1 MISITVLFCFVF
13 FFAKRDDR
21 GHHVYGKRE
30 TSDSS
35 QEFLKVESE
44 QIKTAQN
51 NSYG

>member
-1 MISITVLFCFVF
+1 MISITVLFCFV

-35 QEFLKVESE
+35 REFLKVENE